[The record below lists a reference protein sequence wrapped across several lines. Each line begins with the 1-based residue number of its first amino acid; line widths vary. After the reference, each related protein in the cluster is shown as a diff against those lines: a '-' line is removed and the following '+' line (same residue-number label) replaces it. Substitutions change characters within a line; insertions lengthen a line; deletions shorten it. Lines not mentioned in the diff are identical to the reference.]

1 MKKTNTFI
9 QKIKRKRKQNRQRIS
24 MEKPVFRR
32 IFLKR
37 LVLFLC
43 CGLLIGVVGTWVS
56 LYFYRQYKRTSF
68 EANRQYA
75 LTRLK
80 ESYEDL
86 ERIMEEEDVQ
96 KGEEGGIAPME
107 TTNYNPLEEA
117 YQRELLQKE
126 QYFEWWKTSVHF
138 NFMARSLDSDYQ
150 YHYALYDRETGGLLA
165 DTTKAV
171 FVILPK
177 ERPTIYEC
185 SVEALKEAAQDLN
198 DSGKENA
205 ALRMDDMYV
214 KGGQFL
220 PGRMRLVELESYYD
234 YEIGDWHEENTTIK
248 EYDFT
253 PVDTAGYTHIML
265 EEKQVL
271 GPVVWE
277 ESGSPKAKVAVQ
289 NHMGDIKPDGTFSTS
304 SWFYNS
310 MLTGMECVDGEEI
323 SLGNEQF
330 YFIAAAHFNMFKEY
344 WWQSLVVY
352 AGLTL
357 AVIILSLV
365 VSYRTCMVEQGHFRM
380 EQYRRETTNAMAHDL
395 KTPLTAISGYAESL
409 RDNVHPEKKD
419 YYADAIFENVQH
431 MNRLV
436 ENILELAKVEDVN
449 RKSDLVDV
457 DLRKTTENIL
467 KQYEILTV
475 DKKLEIDIQGDAVIR
490 ADADMMVRAV
500 ENLISNVVKY
510 ALEETVVHVVM
521 SAEGYEIRNAI
532 KGELDVGAEE
542 LWKPFVKGSNSR
554 TETQGTGIGLT
565 IVKNIAELHGFDFAL
580 ACEGEEFVVKILT

>member
-1 MKKTNTFI
+1 MEKKKKTDELI
-9 QKIKRKRKQNRQRIS
+9 QKIKRIRKQNKRRIS

-32 IFLKR
+32 LFLKR
-37 LVLFLC
+37 LALFLC
-43 CGLLIGVVGTWVS
+43 CGLLIGLVGTWVS
-56 LYFYRQYKRTSF
+56 LYFYWQYKLTSF
-68 EANRQYA
+68 EANHQDA
-75 LTRLK
+75 LTRVND
-80 ESYEDL
+80 SYEDL
-86 ERIMEEEDVQ
+86 ERIMEE
-96 KGEEGGIAPME
+96 
-107 TTNYNPLEEA
+107 
-117 YQRELLQKE
+117 REVQKE
-126 QYFEWWKTSVHF
+126 QFFEWWKTAVHF
-138 NFMARSLDSDYQ
+138 SFMLLNLNGDYQ
-150 YHYALYDRETGGLLA
+150 YYYALYDKETGELLA
-165 DTTKAV
+165 DTTEAV

-177 ERPTIYEC
+177 ETPTIYEC
-185 SVEALKEAAQDLN
+185 PVEVMQEAAQDLYN
-198 DSGKENA
+198 NEKENV

-220 PGRMRLVELESYYD
+220 PGKMKLAEYEPYYD
-234 YEIGDWHEENTTIK
+234 YEDGIWKDEDTIIK

-253 PVDTAGYTHIML
+253 PVDTTGYTHIPL
-265 EEKQVL
+265 EQKKVF
-271 GPVVWE
+271 GPMVWE
-277 ESGSPKAKVAVQ
+277 DGSLNAKEAVQ
-289 NHMGDIKPDGTFSTS
+289 NHMEDIKYNEKFSTG
-304 SWFYNS
+304 FRLQYFIPQ
-310 MLTGMECVDGEEI
+310 GMECVYREEVA
-323 SLGNEQF
+323 SENGQYYL
-330 YFIAAAHFNMFKEY
+330 IAAAHFNMFKEY

-357 AVIILSLV
+357 EVIILSLV
-365 VSYRTCMVEQGHFRM
+365 VSYRTYMVEQGHFRM
-380 EQYRRETTNAMAHDL
+380 EQYRQETTNAMAHDL

-449 RKSDLVDV
+449 RKPELVKV
-457 DLRKTTENIL
+457 DLRKITENIL

-475 DKKLEIDIQGDAVIR
+475 DKKLGFDVQGDAVIR

-510 ALEETVVHVVM
+510 ALEDTIVYIAI
-521 SAEGYEIRNAI
+521 SPEGYEIRNAI